1 MLSVYAWALLI
12 IAIFVAFIFVIS
24 GPKAPISYLPPVC
37 NIEPLLPCVQS
48 TLTSVNTAHSI
59 PIKYTVVFLDS
70 LGVGMHL
77 PANAISVTLTNIG
90 STGTNVYNGTCL
102 PRNVSSGTRVICAVS
117 IPGSV
122 EPPLGSTTTAT
133 FDLHY
138 YTCKSGVCTGPY
150 VTAGASTQSMSPAYV
165 PFYNVT
171 LYTSPTS
178 GEK

>member
-1 MLSVYAWALLI
+1 MKERLRRIFIRDNAQSAIEMLSVYAWALLI

-70 LGVGMHL
+70 LGVSMHL

-102 PRNVSSGTRVICAVS
+102 PKNVSSGTRVICAVS
-117 IPGSV
+117 IPEANGTVILLWYITPFITIS
-122 EPPLGSTTTAT
+122 PLVG
-133 FDLHY
+133 L
-138 YTCKSGVCTGPY
+138 V
-150 VTAGASTQSMSPAYV
+150 
-165 PFYNVT
+165 
-171 LYTSPTS
+171 
-178 GEK
+178 